1 MKKLDLFKRQK
12 KLFVVMATFSIVA
25 CIFIY
30 YYPNLNDFRLLTFT
44 VFLTSSIAF
53 VFNFIQINKYYFII
67 DKGLVK
73 WKILHMTK
81 ESRIEFSENAT
92 ISEISSNWKGI
103 FFKSENDEHCILTD
117 GLSKNQKQ
125 IIVEGLENYPT
136 FLS

>member
-1 MKKLDLFKRQK
+1 
-12 KLFVVMATFSIVA
+12 
-25 CIFIY
+25 
-30 YYPNLNDFRLLTFT
+30 
-44 VFLTSSIAF
+44 
-53 VFNFIQINKYYFII
+53 
-67 DKGLVK
+67 
-73 WKILHMTK
+73 MTK

-125 IIVEGLENYPT
+125 IIVEGLENYPS